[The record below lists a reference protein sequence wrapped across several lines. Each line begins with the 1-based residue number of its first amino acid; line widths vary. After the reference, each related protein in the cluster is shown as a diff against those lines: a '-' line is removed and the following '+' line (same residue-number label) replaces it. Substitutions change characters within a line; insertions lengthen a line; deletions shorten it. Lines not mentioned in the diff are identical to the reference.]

1 MKTTFMFPLL
11 GLFVEKQ
18 DETFPDNPCV
28 FTKANSL
35 PAAAA
40 TVRLKKGRPPS
51 ELLRPPRR
59 PPLRP
64 CRRRRVPPPGT

>member
-18 DETFPDNPCV
+18 MRRFRITV
-28 FTKANSL
+28 RLYKANSL